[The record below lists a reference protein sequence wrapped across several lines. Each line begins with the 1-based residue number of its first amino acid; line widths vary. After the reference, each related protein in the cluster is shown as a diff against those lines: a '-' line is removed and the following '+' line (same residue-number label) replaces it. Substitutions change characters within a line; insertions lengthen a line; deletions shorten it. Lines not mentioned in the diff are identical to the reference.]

1 MATCLFRSPLAARL
15 QSFLE
20 LRHHAGRR
28 SVGDAKVLLYL
39 DRFLMSDLK
48 PGQGITRQV
57 VERWIESMRHLSTGT
72 RLNRLSMLRQFCR
85 YLSHFDPRTCT
96 VFQRFLP
103 RRTRFAPYI
112 YTRQEVRRIMAAAQ
126 HSGRPGNLQAA
137 VISTLVG
144 LLYSTGLRI
153 GEALWLKLGDLDLK
167 RQVILVREGKFH
179 KSRYVPLS
187 PSTTAQLQRYLRRRR
202 QAGLS
207 ASSASPLFVNT
218 RGGMYHPVTF
228 TTCFLAILRQ
238 LGIRGPKG
246 QRGPR
251 VHDLRHAFA
260 VGRLVQWYRDGSNL
274 LAKLPLLSTYLGHST
289 ITGTELY
296 LHATAELLEQAGERF
311 HDHFAI
317 PPERR
322 IHRHAQH

>member
-1 MATCLFRSPLAARL
+1 MATCLFRSPLASRL

-20 LRHHAGRR
+20 LRRRAGRR
-28 SVGDAKVLLYL
+28 SVSDEKILLYL
-39 DRFLMSDLK
+39 DRFLMSELN
-48 PGQGITRQV
+48 PGQAISRHV

-85 YLSHFDPRTCT
+85 YLSYFDSRTCI

-103 RRTRFAPYI
+103 RRTRFKPYI
-112 YTRQEVRRIMAAAQ
+112 YTRQEVRRIMTAAQ
-126 HSGRPGNLQAA
+126 RSRPRDNLQAA
-137 VISTLVG
+137 VVSTLVG

-153 GEALWLKLGDLDLK
+153 GEALWVKLGDVDLQ
-167 RQVILVREGKFH
+167 RQVIQVREGKFH

-187 PSTTAQLQRYLRRRR
+187 PSTTAQLKVYLRQRQ

-207 ASSASPLFVNT
+207 TSQGSPLFVNT

-228 TTCFLAILRQ
+228 ATQFLAIVRQ

-260 VGRLVQWYRDGSNL
+260 VGRLVQWYREGANL

-289 ITGTELY
+289 VTGTELY
-296 LHATAELLEQAGERF
+296 LHATAELLEQAGKRF
-311 HDHFAI
+311 HNHFAI

-322 IHRHAQH
+322 IHRHAKH

>member
-1 MATCLFRSPLAARL
+1 L

-20 LRHHAGRR
+20 LRRRAGRR
-28 SVGDAKVLLYL
+28 TVSDEKILLYL
-39 DRFLMSDLK
+39 DRFLISEIK
-48 PGQGITRQV
+48 PGQALTRQV
-57 VERWIESMRHLSTGT
+57 VERWIQSMRHLTTGT

-85 YLSHFDPRTCT
+85 YLSYFDPRTCIL
-96 VFQRFLP
+96 FQRFLP

-112 YTRQEVRRIMAAAQ
+112 YSRQEVRRIMTAAQ
-126 HSGRPGNLQAA
+126 RSGPPGNLQAA

-167 RQVILVREGKFH
+167 RQVIHVREGKFH

-187 PSTTAQLQRYLRRRR
+187 PSAAAQLQVYLRHRQ

-207 ASSASPLFVNT
+207 TSPGSPLFVNT

-228 TTCFLAILRQ
+228 ATHFLAILRQ

-260 VGRLVQWYRDGSNL
+260 VGRLVQWYREGANL

-289 ITGTELY
+289 LTGTELY
-296 LHATAELLEQAGERF
+296 LHATAELLEQAGKRF
-311 HDHFAI
+311 HNHFAI
-317 PPERR
+317 APKRR
-322 IHRHAQH
+322 IRRDAKH